1 MRRVYLKIAGLV
13 AALIDMLPAFCRRE
27 LFRIAARSIGVK
39 YAAFDGRQGT
49 FEGPIY
55 DRVIWPLYLS
65 QGVLDI
71 GTCNL
76 LKSFFKTGTGTL
88 IDVGANIGI
97 VCIPIKRE
105 LPGVDAYAI
114 EPDPDNC
121 ECLRMNA
128 FRAGISDIRLF
139 KRAAHWRECVLD
151 FELSNDNA
159 GDHRVRNKKS
169 ASEKELCNESSRPL
183 IQVQAAP
190 LDALIPLSNLKH
202 PVVMTCDVQG
212 AEVDALGGATQLL
225 ESVDVMI
232 IEFWP
237 YGLKRA
243 GADLEKFFSIIA
255 GFPCG
260 ANFYSMDET
269 TVRLIPIRELVEQLR
284 RIYTEESGILHYDVV
299 LAKKPF

>member
-1 MRRVYLKIAGLV
+1 MFVRLV
-13 AALIDMLPAFCRRE
+13 ATLIDMLPAICRRD

-39 YAAFDGRQGT
+39 YAAFNGQQGM

-55 DRVIWPLYLS
+55 DRVIWPIYLS

-76 LKSFFKTGTGTL
+76 LKNLFKLGTGTL
-88 IDVGANIGI
+88 IDVGANVGV
-97 VCIPIKRE
+97 VCIPTKRAV
-105 LPGVDAYAI
+105 PGVDAYAI

-128 FRAGISDIRLF
+128 FRAGISDIVLF
-139 KRAAHWRECVLD
+139 QRAAYRRECMLD
-151 FELSNDNA
+151 FELSSENS

-169 ASEKELCNESSRPL
+169 ASEKELCNESSRSL

-190 LDALIPLSNLKH
+190 LDSLIPLSNLKH
-202 PVVMTCDVQG
+202 PVVVTCDVQG
-212 AEVDALGGATQLL
+212 SEVDALTGATKLL
-225 ESVDVMI
+225 GLVDVMI

-243 GADLEKFFSIIA
+243 GADLDKFLSIIA
-255 GFPCG
+255 CFSYG
-260 ANFYSMDET
+260 AKFASMDET
-269 TVRLIPIRELVEQLR
+269 SIRLIPIQELVEQLR
-284 RIYTEESGILHYDVV
+284 RIYAEEGGIFHYDVV
-299 LAKKPF
+299 LSKKLF